1 MEDIAYRT
9 VSLQVGIALVG
20 GALGFWAGGVETGKS
35 AFYGGMVGT
44 INGLALLR
52 KVKAAERVARAAP
65 TQALGI
71 LITGVINR
79 FILVLLLFGV
89 GFGALRLNAV
99 PALVTF
105 AISQLAY
112 GWGLRQSYKDLL

>member
-20 GALGFWAGGVETGKS
+20 GALGFWADGVETGKS